1 VKVKF
6 TPTAKAQFLAGLNHI
21 RQDNPVAAQ
30 NLRLKAYGLL
40 KRLEQHPDSGRSIP
54 EFPEL
59 SYREVLVNPYRFFYR
74 VDGKTVWI
82 VSVWHMAQ
90 LPKEPNKGGA

>member
-1 VKVKF
+1 VKF
-6 TPTAKAQFLAGLNHI
+6 TPTAKTQFLVGLNYI

-30 NLRLKAYGLL
+30 NLRQRAYALL

-54 EFPEL
+54 EFPYL
-59 SYREVLVNPYRFFYR
+59 PYRELLVNPYRFFYR
-74 VDGKTVWI
+74 VDEKTVWI

-90 LPKEPNKGGA
+90 LPKEPKKSRV